1 MYTDAEFL
9 FPDFQ
14 EFSEEV
20 QQLLHDE
27 LYYPSPMTESSFF
40 SEYDLGVQGDLL
52 RAPEPILEEQI
63 SIADQNVMPT
73 QNQEAESLQQDELF
87 TKVLHE
93 CNEDNSVVSSFET
106 NQINEIT
113 RFPTEEM
120 HSIQHSVSSEPLN
133 SSMRPSFLDF
143 SDYGMSRAFSEG
155 DIKTLSCSYEDRQQ
169 KLTRY
174 RMKKLKR
181 NFGRRVKNIIKL
193 TTKDYGLNLSTRA
206 ERCLRTASQGLEEDL
221 QGTQVTA
228 LTSKT
233 VYKVVKA
240 HLPAE
245 LEGKQLRVLM
255 EIRPD
260 ISERRQ
266 LHPLKSKK
274 HAVLV
279 LSTYSHGDNKLKVSN
294 TTLT

>member
-9 FPDFQ
+9 FPEFQ

-87 TKVLHE
+87 TKVLQD
-93 CNEDNSVVSSFET
+93 CNENNSVVSSFET

-120 HSIQHSVSSEPLN
+120 HSIQQSVSWESLMN
-133 SSMRPSFLDF
+133 PSFLDF
-143 SDYGMSRAFSEG
+143 SDYGMRRAFSEG
-155 DIKTLSCSYEDRQQ
+155 DIKTLSYSYEDRQQ

-174 RMKKLKR
+174 RTKKLKR
-181 NFGRRVKNIIKL
+181 NFGRRVKYACRKALADSQPRIRGRFASN
-193 TTKDYGLNLSTRA
+193 TSTFSSRIGR
-206 ERCLRTASQGLEEDL
+206 ETVEGINW
-221 QGTQVTA
+221 
-228 LTSKT
+228 KT
-233 VYKVVKA
+233 
-240 HLPAE
+240 
-245 LEGKQLRVLM
+245 GQT
-255 EIRPD
+255 

-266 LHPLKSKK
+266 LHPLNSKK
-274 HAVLV
+274 LAVLV
-279 LSTYSHGDNKLKVSN
+279 LLSTYSHGDS
-294 TTLT
+294 